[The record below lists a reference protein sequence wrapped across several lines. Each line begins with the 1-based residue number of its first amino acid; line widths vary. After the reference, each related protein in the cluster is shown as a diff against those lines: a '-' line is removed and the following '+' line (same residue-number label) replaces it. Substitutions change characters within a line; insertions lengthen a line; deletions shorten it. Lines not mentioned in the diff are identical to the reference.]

1 MMNFYIPKTFN
12 LSGQGSAKVHV
23 RVHQTYG
30 KVDSDKAKLLKKSE
44 NLFHWHIIGKL
55 SIPVF

>member
-1 MMNFYIPKTFN
+1 MMNFYTPKTFK

-23 RVHQTYG
+23 RVYQTYG
-30 KVDSDKAKLLKKSE
+30 QVDPNKAKLLKKSE
-44 NLFHWHIIGKL
+44 NLFHWHIIGKF

>member
-1 MMNFYIPKTFN
+1 MMNFYIPKTFK
-12 LSGQGSAKVHV
+12 LSGQGSAKVQF

-30 KVDSDKAKLLKKSE
+30 RVDPDKAKLLKKSE
-44 NLFHWHIIGKL
+44 NLFHWHIIGKF